1 MMPKLKRLFFAILAI
16 IQTVAVLLLITVS
29 AFAYKTSSKW
39 PNTNQL
45 YYYLDPNND
54 ARLGVADSIG
64 AINAA
69 SASWNGAS
77 AFRLGSTG
85 PYNPNGNTISAANF
99 RSIDPCRPTGPPDD
113 TPAAVTCI
121 YANPNVIY
129 RATMWFNVSGTYAW
143 NTNGTITT
151 NRRDVQTTAT
161 HEFGH
166 WYKLDDNPPGHPE
179 AIMTNAASRV
189 LAEDDKQGATQMY
202 GPWTGFERGQ
212 VRGEVNRIARHLSN
226 GQEMRS
232 NVAGYSGALP
242 PELGPRGTEFGV
254 PQWAGVNY
262 EMMAGRSQA
271 PNSYVYFT
279 LFTSEN
285 DSTVMPQNYVTI
297 QSGMKLVWAQRNY
310 QQKTMS
316 VDFEMTD
323 GSTLRGSGLTDQY
336 GIRVHPAY
344 RGSYNTGQWY
354 CFKVNLTP
362 LAGKTIRRFLIGYD
376 NGNNYNIGP
385 FRGYFDSVQLR
396 YPGSA
401 EPCLP

>member
-1 MMPKLKRLFFAILAI
+1 MSWWRKLLRIIIVALLTLQLLAVAALVAAY
-16 IQTVAVLLLITVS
+16 QTGARWPQSNQVL
-29 AFAYKTSSKW
+29 
-39 PNTNQL
+39 
-45 YYYLDPNND
+45 YYLDPSLET
-54 ARLGVADSIG
+54 RLGAFGSAAAV
-64 AINAA
+64 NAA
-69 SASWNGAS
+69 ANSWNAAS
-77 AFRLGSTG
+77 AFRLQNAGFFDPGLNSVTTADFRNPVSIPCG
-85 PYNPNGNTISAANF
+85 PSDF
-99 RSIDPCRPTGPPDD
+99 Q
-113 TPAAVTCI
+113 AAVTCI
-121 YANPNVIY
+121 FANPTTIWK
-129 RATMWFNVSGTYAW
+129 TQTFFNISGSFTW

-254 PQWAGVNY
+254 PQWTGVNY

-285 DSTVMPQNYVTI
+285 DSTVTPQNYVTI